1 MPMCSDGS
9 ACGASH
15 PSAVLCRC
23 YHDLRTAAALRTGKT
38 VRRLLGSL
46 VGNNN
51 ERVPSTIAKHMADH
65 MNAFAFG

>member
-1 MPMCSDGS
+1 M
-9 ACGASH
+9 
-15 PSAVLCRC
+15 
-23 YHDLRTAAALRTGKT
+23 GKT
-38 VRRLLGSL
+38 VCRLLGSL